1 MSAIPLT
8 IPTEASISVDWFNQC
23 FASLGLQTQVAGFTA
38 KQIGTGQIG
47 KCIRYSFELKNVEA
61 QTPDVP
67 LSVIG
72 KYPAD
77 DESSRMTGVALQNFL
92 KEVRFYQQLQDR
104 LQIKTPKCYFAE
116 IIDQG
121 PEFFVLLEDLAPG
134 EQGDQLLGCDP
145 LVAKAALTELV
156 GLHAPSWCD
165 QSLRGLTWLRDEEL
179 AQSSATMD
187 MYRAQLDGFIER
199 FAPHLTED
207 EQWIIKQVGAV
218 ENSPFT
224 ASFPEPFSLIH
235 VDYRLDNLMID
246 RSGGGCKITA
256 LDWQSIT
263 LGAPMNDVAYF
274 IDAGLEPEVR
284 RPVEEDLV
292 KGYYQDLL
300 NAGVRDFGWEACW
313 QNYRRGAFA
322 GFAVTVIASML
333 VQRTERGDEM
343 FATMARRHARH
354 ALDLNAQEFLL

>member
-1 MSAIPLT
+1 MLS
-8 IPTEASISVDWFNQC
+8 IPTESTISVDWFNQC
-23 FASLGLQTQVAGFTA
+23 FARVGLQGRIASFTA

-47 KCIRYSFELKNVEA
+47 KCIRYSFAFNDGDAEN
-61 QTPDVP
+61 QDVP
-67 LSVIG
+67 SSVIG

-77 DESSRMTGVALQNFL
+77 DETSRQTGVALQNFL

-104 LQIKTPKCYFAE
+104 LQIKTPQCYYAE
-116 IIDQG
+116 ILDQG
-121 PEFFVLLEDLAPG
+121 PEFFLLLEDVAPG

-145 LVAKAALTELV
+145 TVAKAALAELV

-165 QSLRGLTWLRDEEL
+165 DTLRSLTWLRDEEL
-179 AQSSATMD
+179 AQNPAAASATME

-199 FAPHLTED
+199 FGPHLADD

-218 ENSPFT
+218 KDSPLS
-224 ASFPEPFSLIH
+224 ASFPQPFSLIH

-246 RSGGGCKITA
+246 RSSGDCEIAA

-274 IDAGLEPEVR
+274 VGAGLEADIR

-292 KGYYQDLL
+292 RGYYRDLM
-300 NAGVRDFGWEACW
+300 NAGVEDFTWQECW

-322 GFAVTVIASML
+322 GFAVTVIASMI
-333 VQRTERGDEM
+333 VQRTARGDEM
-343 FATMARRHARH
+343 FTTMARRHARH
-354 ALDLNAQEFLL
+354 ALDLNAQEFLV

>member
-1 MSAIPLT
+1 MAGRDEMSAIPLA

-23 FASLGLQTQVAGFTA
+23 FASLGLQTQVVGFTA

-47 KCIRYSFELKNVEA
+47 KCIRYSFDLKNVEA

-116 IIDQG
+116 N
-121 PEFFVLLEDLAPG
+121 LAPG

-145 LVAKAALTELV
+145 VVAKAALTELV

-246 RSGGGCKITA
+246 RSGGSCKITA

-274 IDAGLEPEVR
+274 IGAGLEPEVR

-292 KGYYQDLL
+292 KGYYQDLV
-300 NAGVRDFGWEACW
+300 NAGVQDFGWEACW
-313 QNYRRGAFA
+313 QNYRSGAFA

-354 ALDLNAQEFLL
+354 ALDLNAQEFLI

>member
-1 MSAIPLT
+1 MLAKPLV
-8 IPTEASISVDWFNQC
+8 IPTEASISADWFNQC
-23 FASLGLQTQVAGFTA
+23 FANLGLKTQVAEFTA
-38 KQIGTGQIG
+38 MQIGTGQIG
-47 KCIRYSFELKNVEA
+47 KCIRYSFGFKDA
-61 QTPDVP
+61 GGQIPDVP
-67 LSVIG
+67 GSVIG
-72 KYPAD
+72 KFPAD
-77 DESSRMTGVALQNFL
+77 DESSRVIGVALQNFF
-92 KEVRFYQQLQDR
+92 KEVCFYQQLQDR
-104 LQIKTPKCYFAE
+104 LAIKTPKCYYAE

-145 LVAKAALTELV
+145 VVAKAALTELV

-165 QSLRGLTWLRDEEL
+165 ESLRGLTWLRDEEQ
-179 AQSSATMD
+179 AQSSATLD

-199 FAPHLTED
+199 FASHLTED
-207 EQWIIKQVGAV
+207 EQWIIKQVSIV

-246 RSGGGCKITA
+246 RSGGGCGITA

-274 IDAGLEPEVR
+274 IGAGLEAGVR
-284 RPVEEDLV
+284 RPVEEELV
-292 KGYYQDLL
+292 KAYYHDLL
-300 NAGVRDFGWEACW
+300 NAGIKDFSWEACW

-354 ALDLNAQEFLL
+354 ALDLNAQEFLV

>member
-1 MSAIPLT
+1 M
-8 IPTEASISVDWFNQC
+8 
-23 FASLGLQTQVAGFTA
+23 GLQTQVAGFTA

-165 QSLRGLTWLRDEEL
+165 QSLRGLTWLCLLYTSDAADE
-179 AQSSATMD
+179 
-187 MYRAQLDGFIER
+187 
-199 FAPHLTED
+199 
-207 EQWIIKQVGAV
+207 
-218 ENSPFT
+218 
-224 ASFPEPFSLIH
+224 
-235 VDYRLDNLMID
+235 
-246 RSGGGCKITA
+246 
-256 LDWQSIT
+256 
-263 LGAPMNDVAYF
+263 
-274 IDAGLEPEVR
+274 
-284 RPVEEDLV
+284 
-292 KGYYQDLL
+292 
-300 NAGVRDFGWEACW
+300 
-313 QNYRRGAFA
+313 
-322 GFAVTVIASML
+322 
-333 VQRTERGDEM
+333 
-343 FATMARRHARH
+343 
-354 ALDLNAQEFLL
+354 

>member
-1 MSAIPLT
+1 MSAIPLA
-8 IPTEASISVDWFNQC
+8 IPTETSISVDWFNQC
-23 FASLGLQTQVAGFTA
+23 FVRLGLQSQIAGFTA

-47 KCIRYSFELKNVEA
+47 KCIRYSFDFENVAA

-72 KYPAD
+72 KFPAD
-77 DESSRMTGVALQNFL
+77 DENSRMTGVALQNFL
-92 KEVRFYQQLQDR
+92 KEVCFYQQLQDR

-121 PEFFVLLEDLAPG
+121 PEFFLLLEDLAPG

-145 LVAKAALTELV
+145 MVAKAALTELV

-165 QSLRGLTWLRDEEL
+165 QSLRGLTWLRDEAL

-218 ENSPFT
+218 ESSPL
-224 ASFPEPFSLIH
+224 ASNFPEVFALIH

-246 RSGGGCKITA
+246 RSNGGCKITA

-274 IDAGLEPEVR
+274 VGAGLEPEVR

-292 KGYYQDLL
+292 KGYYQDLI
-300 NAGVRDFGWEACW
+300 NAGVQDFDWETCW

-354 ALDLNAQEFLL
+354 ALDLNAQEFLI